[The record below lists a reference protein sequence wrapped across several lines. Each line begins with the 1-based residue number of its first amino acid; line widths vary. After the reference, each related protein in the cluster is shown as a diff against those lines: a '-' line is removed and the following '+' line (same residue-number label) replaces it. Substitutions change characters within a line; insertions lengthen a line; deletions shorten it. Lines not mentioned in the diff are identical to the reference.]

1 MIAPRRA
8 SVTLVLLAAVLSV
21 VTTVGRSHA
30 QASVVANPR
39 VLAVLAR
46 VGQFVLES
54 IAQNEIASGIDR
66 ALGRDLEKDL
76 KDMRLQLEEQTRRE
90 KESDAEQAA
99 RDQRTEELLQLVSR
113 ALASVQVILSTNP
126 PPTPEELGWVR
137 GQTKATLERLIAIQN
152 EQAERL
158 DEHERRLDQLELR
171 QLADSLGPGDVE
183 PKPARNVTPLEEG
196 ILYVPPRVT
205 YLWAFLVPHDSNVGD
220 PYGDMMTPEEFK
232 ATLPD
237 LVREACTRGQR
248 LIVTAQ
254 GTEEG
259 EWLSQNLKVNG
270 RQLPLAKYGEARG
283 QRGGEIP
290 LFCVSRGK

>member
-1 MIAPRRA
+1 MIAPRRV
-8 SVTLVLLAAVLSV
+8 SVALVLLAAALSV
-21 VTTVGRSHA
+21 VATVGRSHA

-39 VLAVLAR
+39 AWAVLAR

-76 KDMRLQLEEQTRRE
+76 KDMRLQLDEQTRRE

-113 ALASVQVILSTNP
+113 AIASVQVILSTNP

-158 DEHERRLDQLELR
+158 DEHEQRIRQLE
-171 QLADSLGPGDVE
+171 QLVASLNVGDAPKSASNIAPVE
-183 PKPARNVTPLEEG
+183 DG

-205 YLWAFLVPHDSNVGD
+205 YLWAFLVPSDSNVGE
-220 PYGDMMTPEEFK
+220 PYGDMMTPDEFK
-232 ATLPD
+232 TTLPD

-290 LFCVSRGK
+290 LSCESRTER